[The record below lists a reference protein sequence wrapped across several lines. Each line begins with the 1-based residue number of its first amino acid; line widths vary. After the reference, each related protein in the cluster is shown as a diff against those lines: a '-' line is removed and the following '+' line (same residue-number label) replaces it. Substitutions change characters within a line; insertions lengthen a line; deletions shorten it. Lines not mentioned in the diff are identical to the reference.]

1 MTLKLVCRG
10 YGVEIPLKHQ
20 TKQKFKTMTN
30 ALESGLIRPI
40 AFTERETQI
49 LNLIAKGKTTREI
62 ADELWLSVNTVES
75 HRKRMIRRV
84 NAKNIFGVFNYTI
97 TNGIINP
104 LVFSEPCFV

>member
-1 MTLKLVCRG
+1 MPLKLVCRG

-20 TKQKFKTMTN
+20 TKQKRNNMTN

-40 AFTERETQI
+40 AFSERETQI
-49 LNLIAKGKTTREI
+49 LNLIAKGRTTREI
-62 ADELWLSVNTVES
+62 ADELWLSINTVES

-104 LVFSEPCFV
+104 MVFSEPCFV